1 MNPWL
6 LAQLGIPAVLG
17 GVQAYQQSG
26 GDLGE
31 TLKGAATMGLL
42 GGATAKLGGGASR
55 MAGKALGLEGAL
67 GKTLLAQKA
76 AGTLGPLGTAY
87 LKAPLAAN
95 IATQTLGG
103 LALAPVAGAVTNLA
117 GQALGGLGR
126 ATQAAVPPVA
136 GAGTTIAQMQQPSTQ
151 QLQQQLNQTQ
161 ALSALQQQLNR
172 PISLTDVTTGI
183 GNTARVAEGLERQ
196 LQRSEYV
203 KDALAQMPITEQVK
217 KNELDRLMAAAQIR
231 QNIATT
237 ADMLQSG
244 YRTSQHI
251 GANAA
256 SQLGSALSAQYQ
268 YS

>member
-1 MNPWL
+1 MNPLL
-6 LAQLGIPAVLG
+6 LARLASLGIPAAIG
-17 GVQAYQQSG
+17 AYQAGSKAAEQG
-26 GDLGE
+26 QNPLQVA
-31 TLKGAATMGLL
+31 GATLL
-42 GGATAKLGGGASR
+42 GGTLGLGLGYGGEKLGR
-55 MAGKALGLEGAL
+55 FAGTKLAETAL
-67 GKTLLAQKA
+67 GKSALGKGTGALMKLAGGPVA
-76 AGTLGPLGTAY
+76 PLGAAAIATPLAMIGGN
-87 LKAPLAAN
+87 LASPLAAPLAAG
-95 IATQTLGG
+95 ATG
-103 LALAPVAGAVTNLA
+103 LAGKT
-117 GQALGGLGR
+117 
-126 ATQAAVPPVA
+126 AAPVA

-244 YRTSQHI
+244 YRTSQQI